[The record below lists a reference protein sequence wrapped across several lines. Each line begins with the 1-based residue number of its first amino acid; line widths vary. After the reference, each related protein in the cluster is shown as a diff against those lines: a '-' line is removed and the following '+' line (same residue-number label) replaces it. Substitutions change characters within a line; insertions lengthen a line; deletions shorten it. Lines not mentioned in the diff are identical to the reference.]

1 MKVIVGLVPVGR
13 ITDSSTSGAARAVA
27 ERVSRDRCSR
37 PLEGVF
43 EIGTTVDA
51 RQGIGAEVLIVVSPV
66 VDGGIDA
73 NLSAF
78 LRSAEMLAGRLAIAV
93 KVRRW
98 SQDANVVDPYLKP
111 ALLAADASC
120 LLLGLH
126 LTEEADAGVP
136 PSCRPWRPV
145 LDSILA
151 SSLAEDRRLVSS
163 HLSPGGLRPVPDRG
177 SGRVR
182 RRSWR
187 PRRDGC
193 EHVRSRLGRT
203 RSTCSRRRESSVS
216 DPLVA
221 EIALRATLGEPAW
234 TTARVTA

>member
-78 LRSAEMLAGRLAIAV
+78 LRSTEMLAGRLAIAV

-136 PSCRPWRPV
+136 SSCRPWRPV

-151 SSLAEDRRLVSS
+151 SSLAEDRPLMSS
-163 HLSPGGLRPVPDRG
+163 RLSPDVRAAFARCPIGVVAMCADDRG
-177 SGRVR
+177 APVGMAVDNFAPGWAGR
-182 RRSWR
+182 
-187 PRRDGC
+187 D
-193 EHVRSRLGRT
+193 RLAR
-203 RSTCSRRRESSVS
+203 
-216 DPLVA
+216 
-221 EIALRATLGEPAW
+221 GEGNHRCPTPW
-234 TTARVTA
+234 

>member
-13 ITDSSTSGAARAVA
+13 ITDSSASGAARAVA
-27 ERVSRDRCSR
+27 ERLSRELCSP

-66 VDGGIDA
+66 VDGGIDT
-73 NLSAF
+73 NLSTF
-78 LRSAEMLAGRLAIAV
+78 LGSTEMLAGRLAIAV
-93 KVRRW
+93 TVRRW
-98 SQDANVVDPYLKP
+98 SQDANIVDPCLKP
-111 ALLAADASC
+111 ALLAANASC
-120 LLLGLH
+120 LLPGLH

-136 PSCRPWRPV
+136 SSCRPV

-151 SSLAEDRRLVSS
+151 SSLAEDRRLMSS
-163 HLSPGGLRPVPDRG
+163 HLSPGGLRPVRDRG
-177 SGRVR
+177 SGHVR

-193 EHVRSRLGRT
+193 GQFRTRLGRT
-203 RSTCSRRRESSVS
+203 RSTCSGRRELSVS

-221 EIALRATLGEPAW
+221 ELGEPAW
-234 TTARVTA
+234 TTGRVTA